1 MKKTLEQLYRDHTGK
16 VSDKWSIY
24 LTEYDRL
31 FEAYRE
37 SPINFLE
44 IGIQNGGSLE
54 IWSEFFPVATNLVG
68 CDINSDCSKLRY
80 AEPRISIVVGDANT
94 DEIEL
99 AVRKISPMF
108 DIVIDD
114 GSHRSS
120 DIVKSFA
127 RYFQYVTDGGLF
139 VAEDLH
145 CSYWQDYE
153 GGLFYPMSSIGF
165 FKRLADVVSHEH
177 WGVPRPRTDVLRSFF
192 TEYGCAVDEDTL
204 AKIHSVEFTNSIC
217 VIRKKSKTQN
227 ELGPRIIAGKT
238 ADVMPVVLN
247 MHGTLSATS
256 DQTHNPWAVSKL
268 LPEEELIQY
277 QAQVKSLNL
286 AVSNQDEKI
295 AHLQL
300 AVDSITMSR
309 SWRLTQPLRWIA
321 SQVRQLRAQGLKVRL
336 RALVRKIFRK
346 IAGGGIAYI
355 KARPALRMRLY
366 GIAMKMGLTQ
376 TLRTLYDQLQVH
388 VTEDTA
394 EFRRQV
400 VLSYPLWVET
410 FDTPSAEALAHL
422 AKSSETIAPVDIVAH
437 FDLASVHHAVELAQ
451 KLQTSVGLTWRAI
464 FLFAPD
470 VNSVEIIKTVQQAT
484 KDDARISFDSQQFV
498 PCADVVILIEG
509 GVILRPHALRLF
521 TDALR
526 LKPNVLLA
534 YADEDQINETGS
546 TGNPWFKPQFSPLL
560 ISQGVLLGR
569 MFAIRSAEQDIVS
582 FWKSLVAGSADIAA
596 FGRKYALNAGANR
609 VVHIPHVLF
618 HDAVLPQPPLKIKW
632 TLPDVLPIVSV
643 IIPTRDRWDLLG
655 PCLQSLLKTDWPIDR
670 LEITVVDNGSTDNKT
685 LNKLTEAES
694 AGHIKVVKDDREFN
708 WSRLNNLAAKCSRG
722 ELLVFLNNDTEVADP
737 SWLKKLAVQAL
748 DADVGAVGCKL
759 LYEDRTVQHGGV
771 IAGIQGVAGHAH
783 MLLQA
788 NEGGY
793 RDLATITHEVSAVTG
808 ACLMV
813 TRANFELVG
822 GFDENFRIAFN
833 DVVFCFTLHEMGK
846 RNVYVADPLFIHYES
861 KSRGYDDTPVKLA
874 LQQAEARK
882 AWAIH
887 ARLMR
892 EDPLYSPNLSL
903 LAPYEL
909 SFAPRRKLAWD
920 DRSTRPLRVMM
931 LSNTHA
937 IGHGVAV
944 VVALQAE
951 AFVKRGYEVII
962 AGPRTALDFPYVGCR
977 RVEVHD
983 PLSAAF
989 LAARSAVDIIVAHT
1003 PPFFSVARWT
1013 GAHPPVI
1020 AYDYGEPPPEW
1031 FPDESARRAVLAEKD
1046 QALMMA
1052 TAVYAISEA
1061 IAAESRTPVD
1071 GVIPLGNAHL
1081 GQWSDAS
1088 NAKRQKVRE
1097 ARGWGD
1103 CFVVLNVCRFHQGE
1117 RHYKGINLYADVQDS
1132 LQALDFSF
1140 SKKVVFVLCGKGTQD
1155 DIAVMSKRGLVVAAN
1170 VTNEEMS
1177 DLYCA
1182 ADVYMNFSQWEG
1194 YNLGIG
1200 QALAMG
1206 LPTLASDIPAHRA
1219 FGIDIMSVADGAA
1232 KWILETSIKNPSR
1245 EPRVWSWDAPLSQLI
1260 NEVEFISLSGS
1271 KRLDK
1276 QADVLGDKDEVMHQ
1290 MLVV

>member
-16 VSDKWSIY
+16 VSDKWSLY
-24 LTEYDRL
+24 LSEYDRL
-31 FEAYRE
+31 FDYYRE
-37 SPINFLE
+37 RPINFLE

-54 IWSEFFPVATNLVG
+54 IWSEFFPLATNLVG
-68 CDINSDCSKLRY
+68 CDINFDCSKLRY
-80 AEPRISIVVGDANT
+80 AESRISFVVGDANT

-99 AVRKISPMF
+99 AVRKIAPTF
-108 DIVIDD
+108 DIIIDD

-127 RYFQYVTDGGLF
+127 RYFQYVADGGLF
-139 VAEDLH
+139 IAEDLH

-165 FKRLADVVSHEH
+165 FKRLADIVSHEH
-177 WGVPRPRTDVLRSFF
+177 WGVPRPRTDILRSFF
-192 TEYGCAVDEDTL
+192 TEYGCVVDEDTL

-217 VIRKKSKTQN
+217 VIRKKSKAQN
-227 ELGPRIIAGKT
+227 QLGPRIIAGKT

-247 MHGTLSATS
+247 MNGTLSATS

-286 AVSNQDEKI
+286 VVSNRDEKI

-309 SWRLTQPLRWIA
+309 SWRLTQPLRWIV
-321 SQVRQLRAQGLKVRL
+321 SQVRLLLAQGLKVRL
-336 RALVRKIFRK
+336 RALVRKIFKK
-346 IAGGGIAYI
+346 IACGGIAYI
-355 KARPALRMRLY
+355 KARPALRMRLH

-376 TLRTLYDQLQVH
+376 TLRKLYDQLQTH
-388 VTEDTA
+388 VNEDAA

-400 VLSYPLWVET
+400 VLSYPLWTET

-437 FDLASVHHAVELAQ
+437 FDLASAHHAVELAK
-451 KLQTSVGLTWRAI
+451 KLKASVGLIWRAI
-464 FLFAPD
+464 FLFEPEVD
-470 VNSVEIIKTVQQAT
+470 SLEIMKAVQLAT
-484 KDDARISFDSQQFV
+484 QDDACISFDSKHFE
-498 PCADVVILIEG
+498 PSADVVILIEG
-509 GVILRPHALRLF
+509 GVRMRPHALRLF
-521 TDALR
+521 ADALR
-526 LKPNVLLA
+526 SKPDALLA
-534 YADEDQINETGS
+534 YADEDQINESGATV
-546 TGNPWFKPQFSPLL
+546 NPWFKPKFSPLL
-560 ISQGVLLGR
+560 ISQGVLIGR
-569 MFAIRSAEQDIVS
+569 MFALRSAGQDRVS
-582 FWKSLVAGSADIAA
+582 FWNKLIAGSGDIAA
-596 FGRKYALNAGANR
+596 LGRTYALIAGAKR

-618 HDAVLPQPPLKIKW
+618 HDAVPPHPPLKINL
-632 TLPDVLPIVSV
+632 TLPDVLPIASI

-655 PCLQSLLKTDWPIDR
+655 PCLQSLLKTDWPLDR
-670 LEITVVDNGSTDNKT
+670 LEVIVVDNGSTDKKT
-685 LNKLTEAES
+685 LNKLADAEN
-694 AGHIKVVKDDREFN
+694 AGHIKVVRDDREFN
-708 WSRLNNLAAKCSRG
+708 WSRLNNLATKFSHG

-748 DADVGAVGCKL
+748 DTDVGAVGCKL

-771 IAGIQGVAGHAH
+771 VAGIQGVAGHAH

-793 RDLATITHEVSAVTG
+793 RDLANITHEVSAVTG

-833 DVVFCFTLHEMGK
+833 DVVFCFSLHVKGK
-846 RNVYVADPLFIHYES
+846 RNVYVADPLFVHYES
-861 KSRGYDDTPVKLA
+861 KSRGYDDTPEKLA

-887 ARLMR
+887 AQLMR

-903 LAPYEL
+903 WAPYEL

-920 DRSTRPLRVMM
+920 TCSTRSPRIMI

-944 VVALQAE
+944 VIALQVE
-951 AFVKRGYEVII
+951 AFVKYGYDVIV
-962 AGPRTALDFPYVGCR
+962 AGPRTANDFPYISCKR
-977 RVEVHD
+977 IEVHD

-989 LAARSAVDIIVAHT
+989 LAAHSAVDIIIAHT

-1031 FPDESARRAVLAEKD
+1031 FPDESTRKAVLAEKD
-1046 QALMMA
+1046 QSLMMA
-1052 TAVYAISEA
+1052 TAVYAISDA

-1081 GQWSDAS
+1081 GQWDQAS

-1097 ARGWGD
+1097 ARGWED
-1103 CFVVLNVCRFHQGE
+1103 SFVVLNVCRFHQGE
-1117 RHYKGINLYADVQDS
+1117 RHYKGINLYADAKDS
-1132 LQALDFSF
+1132 LQALDFNF

-1155 DIAVMSKRGLVVAAN
+1155 DVAAMSKRGLVVAAN

-1182 ADVYMNFSQWEG
+1182 ADAYMNFSQWEG

-1219 FGIDIMSVADGAA
+1219 FGVDIISVADGAA
-1232 KWILETSIKNPSR
+1232 KWILETSIKNPPR
-1245 EPRVWSWDAPLSQLI
+1245 QPRVWSWDAPLSQLI
-1260 NEVEFISLSGS
+1260 NEVEFIRLCGS
-1271 KRLDK
+1271 KRLDE
-1276 QADVLGDKDEVMHQ
+1276 QADALRDKYEGTHPILAV
-1290 MLVV
+1290 